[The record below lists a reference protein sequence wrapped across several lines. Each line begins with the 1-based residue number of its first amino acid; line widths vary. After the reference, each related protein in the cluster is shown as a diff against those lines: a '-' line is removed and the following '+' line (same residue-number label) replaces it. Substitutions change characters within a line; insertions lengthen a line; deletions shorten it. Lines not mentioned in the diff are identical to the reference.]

1 MECVICVEKLG
12 KARKPVRCPYCQHE
26 ACHKCVERFLL
37 GGTIAPKC
45 MKCQTG
51 WSMEFLRGVMTKS
64 FMDKP
69 HKQHQKDALLAE
81 AESRIGDYQEHAR
94 LLDEEV
100 RARARVEEAKRV
112 LQERNAELARIRE
125 RLSTGGAGGSSG
137 ERREFF
143 MACPHHDCRGQLS
156 TAYKCGLCERRY
168 CPQCHKE
175 KQDDQHQCHADDL
188 ETVRM
193 LRQNTKPC
201 PKCHTG
207 IYKTEGCDQM
217 WCVQC
222 HTCFSWRTGT
232 ILNGTIHNP
241 HYYEYQRRINGGNA
255 PRNPGDVP
263 CGGMPSYAE
272 ISRRQRTATTQDDA
286 WVTELHRTINELR
299 DYAMPHAQ
307 QKFDYHEQH
316 HTYYACQYLRN
327 KINRAKWADLLYRRS
342 KQEEKYRRHYQVLE
356 MLTTSATEELIR
368 YVRDKAPAADV
379 RKSCEALFQY
389 ANDELAKMRR
399 QYNMIVP
406 NLAVGARFG

>member
-1 MECVICVEKLG
+1 MECVICVEKFG
-12 KARKPVRCPYCQHE
+12 RARKRVQCPHCQHE
-26 ACHKCVERFLL
+26 ACHKCVERFLIE
-37 GGTIAPKC
+37 GTIAPKC

-51 WSMEFLRGVMTKS
+51 WTMEFLRGVMTKS

-69 HKQHQKDALLAE
+69 HKEHQKNALLAE

-100 RARARVEEAKRV
+100 RVLALVKEAKRV
-112 LQERNAELARIRE
+112 LQERTAELDRIRQ
-125 RLSTGGAGGSSG
+125 RLRTGTTGGNGNDG
-137 ERREFF
+137 RREFF
-143 MACPHHDCRGQLS
+143 MACPHHDCRGKLS

-175 KQDDQHQCHADDL
+175 KAEDRHECHADDL

-241 HYYEYQRRINGGNA
+241 HYYEYQRRVNGGNA
-255 PRNPGDVP
+255 PRTPGDVP

-272 ISRRQRTATTQDDA
+272 IHRHIGLAEDDR
-286 WVTELHRTINELR
+286 WVAELHRTINELR
-299 DYAMPHAQ
+299 DYAMPRARRM
-307 QKFDYHEQH
+307 FDYREQH
-316 HTYYACQYLRN
+316 HTHYACQYLRN
-327 KINRAKWADLLYRRS
+327 QITRAKWSDLLYRRN

-368 YVRDKAPAADV
+368 FARGGTDASDV
-379 RKSCEALFQY
+379 RRSCEALFQY
-389 ANDELAKMRR
+389 ANEEIAKMRK
-399 QYNMIVP
+399 QYNMFVP
-406 NLAVGARFG
+406 NLAVSARFA